1 MKTLLESILDQ
12 NFDVNLTDHIF
23 GDELLNV
30 MYRYDWYKGYKPS
43 GYSGGMSTKSSQ
55 AIVDIAAIIR
65 KIIKRTG
72 NGGNN
77 LADVYEDIV
86 LLFGHLKRHIIYII
100 YKRGPHDYVVLRIWV
115 VNDETRIAWE
125 ERSTKDANSRGKL
138 IGKVPIAVEKTIKLG
153 LTK

>member
-1 MKTLLESILDQ
+1 MKTLCESILGRD
-12 NFDVNLTDHIF
+12 FDVNLTDHIF

-30 MYRYDWYKGYKPS
+30 MYRYDWHEHS

-55 AIVDIAAIIR
+55 AIVDIAAVIR

-72 NGGNN
+72 KGDDN

-100 YKRGPHDYVVLRIWV
+100 YKRGPRDYVVLRIWV

-125 ERSTKDANSRGKL
+125 ERGTKDASSRGKF
-138 IGKVPIAVEKTIKLG
+138 IGKVPITVEKTIKLG